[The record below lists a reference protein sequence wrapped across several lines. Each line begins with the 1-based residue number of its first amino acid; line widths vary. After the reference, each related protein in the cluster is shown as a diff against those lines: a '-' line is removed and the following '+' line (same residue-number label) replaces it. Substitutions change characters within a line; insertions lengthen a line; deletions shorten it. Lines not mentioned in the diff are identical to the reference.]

1 MITSPTAGDVREFLT
16 HFLAEQSM
24 LDGQEHEGALP
35 DDFDLLLSGALDSL
49 GLVELTVS
57 LSEFAN
63 RELDFDLLEPE
74 QMTIVGPLCA
84 FVAEEAAKA

>member
-1 MITSPTAGDVREFLT
+1 MITSPTAGDVHEFLKR
-16 HFLAEQSM
+16 FVAEQS
-24 LDGQEHEGALP
+24 LLEDEFELT
-35 DDFDLLLSGALDSL
+35 DDFDLLLSGVLDSL